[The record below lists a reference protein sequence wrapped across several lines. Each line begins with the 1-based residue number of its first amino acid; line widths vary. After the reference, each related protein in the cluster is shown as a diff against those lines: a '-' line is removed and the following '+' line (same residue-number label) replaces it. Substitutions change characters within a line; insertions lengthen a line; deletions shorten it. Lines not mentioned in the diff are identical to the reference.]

1 MSKQIWNCQ
10 PWNSGYFE
18 TVCPGQPEN
27 LQNCLSKHKVNI
39 FRAMST
45 NIINS
50 KKLPVLYFLW
60 SKMQKGFNTYFLHL
74 FGPKLSITSKNFWNC
89 LWVCLGSETVYPE
102 KDKQTAFYSP
112 LPRTERQQKW
122 LVTTSYHSS
131 QQNKET
137 ELTTVDSQ
145 NELNMFH
152 ITFEFFLC
160 CNILVSASFGVGN
173 HFLGLRY

>member
-1 MSKQIWNCQ
+1 MIKPGSNSSSSPLEMLLQTLRSCRSWDVPEVQIQSLQIHDRDVEGRGEYMSKKNWNCL

-39 FRAMST
+39 FRAMLK

-89 LWVCLGSETVYPE
+89 LWVCLGSETVCPE
-102 KDKQTAFYSP
+102 KDK
-112 LPRTERQQKW
+112 
-122 LVTTSYHSS
+122 
-131 QQNKET
+131 
-137 ELTTVDSQ
+137 
-145 NELNMFH
+145 
-152 ITFEFFLC
+152 
-160 CNILVSASFGVGN
+160 
-173 HFLGLRY
+173 